1 MLTLCCPTWYSNPS
15 VTYFYVYKSF
25 KSLLGAME
33 ATMEAAMELI
43 LIRKFCSFTI
53 MCHCLDFGPGTN
65 PVKISKILLGFW
77 AGFLAPHRPPT
88 PTKMTSMS
96 CRTFLKLGVPPQG
109 RPRGRKQPLK
119 LQVLVSPKNEVDF
132 GYSIYVKYYHIP
144 FTPC

>member
-1 MLTLCCPTWYSNPS
+1 MLTQKNLPLYLHNPVRFMLTLCCPTWYSNPS

-25 KSLLGAME
+25 KSLLGAMG

-96 CRTFLKLGVPPQG
+96 CRTFLKLGVPPPG
-109 RPRGRKQPLK
+109 
-119 LQVLVSPKNEVDF
+119 SPPGAKTAPEASSHSF
-132 GYSIYVKYYHIP
+132 FKK
-144 FTPC
+144 